1 MSTKVNGETRAR
13 LGLIAKQSAAVRGQV
28 GRAATV
34 AGRCLLGAIEQKF
47 GIFYLPGFTEDRR
60 QICFLCSNHPHF
72 FLMCATHMPHLGLT
86 SFALPTNHHIS

>member
-1 MSTKVNGETRAR
+1 
-13 LGLIAKQSAAVRGQV
+13 
-28 GRAATV
+28 
-34 AGRCLLGAIEQKF
+34 
-47 GIFYLPGFTEDRR
+47 LPGFTEDRR